1 MTNKEELLG
10 YRRDRYFSRAF
21 AMLTQEKGWWKPVV
35 LCAIAYL
42 VPIVGPLAVMGYG
55 IEWSRRVSWGSTE
68 APSRQVKVGDLIGSG
83 WRRFVVVFGWTFAAL
98 IVGQILPEIPLV
110 GDFLG
115 TVWGIALIF
124 VDVVLLAAALRAT
137 IYQSFKAG
145 YRVKTLW
152 AMVSK
157 DPWGLMRIWLIEF
170 VISAIEKVIALIVLL
185 PSLLG
190 TIPYFIRLFEY
201 IDSYYYYIDDYG
213 AMSILFDALGYL
225 VGQIGG
231 AVIAV
236 LVLALVVKSFSDLLT
251 CCCMGLWMRQFDV
264 PSWGREEDPLPADVL
279 AAEKTGLPESPVAP
293 QEDEKP
299 AAPAEPDAS
308 AVEEGAAPEPDE
320 NGGAPAEGDAVDV
333 PESDSEPG
341 ASADED
347 GLPVDPDGQ
356 EGLLD

>member
-1 MTNKEELLG
+1 MTNKEELIG
-10 YRRDRYFSRAF
+10 FRRDRYFSRAL
-21 AMLTQEKGWWKPVV
+21 AMLTQEKGWWKPIV
-35 LCAIAYL
+35 LCALAYL

-68 APSRQVKVGDLIGSG
+68 APSRHVKVGDLVASG
-83 WRRFVVVFGWTFAAL
+83 WRRFVVVFGWTLAAL

-115 TVWGIALIF
+115 TVWGIVLIF
-124 VDVVLLAAALRAT
+124 IDVVFLVAAVRAT

-170 VISAIEKVIALIVLL
+170 VISAIENIVALIVLL

-190 TIPYFIRLFEY
+190 AIPYFIRLFEY

-231 AVIAV
+231 AVLAVIA
-236 LVLALVVKSFSDLLT
+236 LSLVVKSFSSLLS

-264 PSWGREEDPLPADVL
+264 PSWGKEEDPLPAGVL
-279 AAEKTGLPESPVAP
+279 EDEKPGLPESPVAP

-299 AAPAEPDAS
+299 APPAEPDAD
-308 AVEEGAAPEPDE
+308 AVEEEPAPEPDE
-320 NGGAPAEGDAVDV
+320 NGGAPVEGDGVAA
-333 PESDSEPG
+333 PEPASGSDEPT
-341 ASADED
+341 DEG

-356 EGLLD
+356 EGLLG